1 MSADSSQRARV
12 SRDEKTERIRHI
24 TRLMASG
31 HWVTGVTGPELADE
45 WGVAVGTVEGYSAE
59 ASRFVREAI
68 ASSDDIRAQIL
79 ATLQSITSE
88 AMHRGQLRTAV
99 ESVKAL
105 AGVAGVEAPK
115 KVDVGGS
122 LAEFLSLGLAPG
134 GSESDKPV
142 EE

>member
-45 WGVAVGTVEGYSAE
+45 WGVAVATVEGYSAE
-59 ASRFVREAI
+59 ASRLVREAI
-68 ASSDDIRAQIL
+68 ASSDDIRAQVL
-79 ATLQSITSE
+79 ATLQTITSE
-88 AMHRGQLRTAV
+88 AMHSGQLRTAV

-105 AGVAGVEAPK
+105 AGIAGVEPPK

-122 LAEFLSLGLAPG
+122 LAEFLALGSPPSSDEPG
-134 GSESDKPV
+134 SPV
-142 EE
+142 GQ